1 MYGPAEIRSRGEGIP
16 EYSLWHGC
24 MCDIS
29 PIGIAAY
36 SYWNLVWHLRVFP
49 LASVRIPL
57 RILPAFLADPIKN
70 LKFPPSKEMA
80 IPVPQGSWD
89 CPCGARSSARRRPSW
104 DSLPRKKML
113 VSALSI
119 TCFVPGRAAVRIA
132 DLIFDR
138 RIVFL
143 NTDIIG

>member
-1 MYGPAEIRSRGEGIP
+1 MTNVPQSNGGLKSSNPGLDATAMKLG
-16 EYSLWHGC
+16 
-24 MCDIS
+24 
-29 PIGIAAY
+29 
-36 SYWNLVWHLRVFP
+36 VWGVVGVCGL
-49 LASVRIPL
+49 LGATD
-57 RILPAFLADPIKN
+57 AIKN